1 LNKYAVRYGV
11 WEVSALI
18 SDVPAPVATREP
30 RRRRRSI
37 YCVFISPR

>member
-1 LNKYAVRYGV
+1 MAGRLVAP
-11 WEVSALI
+11 E
-18 SDVPAPVATREP
+18 PPVATREP